1 MARLILSAGILTPLA
16 SWIALRNRGLPSA
29 SPPPIRAAMVISLM
43 SFVNMRPRFASM
55 APFLC
60 LMLCHLEWPDIDYSL
75 VSAQFGFSLAQL
87 EGEKNEPQK
96 GTKSAKFL
104 CSCAFLWLLLRWGL
118 FQLRVERGSLP
129 IVTAR
134 SALRVLAIHGI
145 PKGEVHI
152 RLKFLVIVVSDDLA
166 NALRAAR
173 KPQRI
178 DGPRIGGE
186 PVETIDLFPI
196 RFKPRE
202 QIFRS
207 FSSNIRDRLPI

>member
-87 EGEKNEPQK
+87 EERRMSHKKAQK
-96 GTKSAKFL
+96 AQKF
-104 CSCAFLWLLLRWGL
+104 CDSCDFLYLLLRSGL
-118 FQLRVERGSLP
+118 LQVRVDRASL
-129 IVTAR
+129 
-134 SALRVLAIHGI
+134 
-145 PKGEVHI
+145 
-152 RLKFLVIVVSDDLA
+152 
-166 NALRAAR
+166 
-173 KPQRI
+173 
-178 DGPRIGGE
+178 
-186 PVETIDLFPI
+186 
-196 RFKPRE
+196 
-202 QIFRS
+202 
-207 FSSNIRDRLPI
+207 

>member
-87 EGEKNEPQK
+87 RREKNEQQK
-96 GTKSAKFL
+96 GTKAANVCVIFMPVFSYFFVGCCCSFGPSAE
-104 CSCAFLWLLLRWGL
+104 AF
-118 FQLRVERGSLP
+118 GS
-129 IVTAR
+129 
-134 SALRVLAIHGI
+134 
-145 PKGEVHI
+145 
-152 RLKFLVIVVSDDLA
+152 
-166 NALRAAR
+166 
-173 KPQRI
+173 
-178 DGPRIGGE
+178 
-186 PVETIDLFPI
+186 
-196 RFKPRE
+196 
-202 QIFRS
+202 
-207 FSSNIRDRLPI
+207 